1 MNFED
6 LLPAVGKAE
15 NKNAPAE
22 TGATVNQNH
31 QNVTVISHS
40 FQAFLSSELKVS
52 MVSNAHSTACQ
63 SISVAEIIADIQG
76 GKWQKPIDEIRNTF
90 KLAQE
95 NGANLKDAVS
105 ELKKALPAILW
116 SGCFTVRNKSSIEQ
130 HSGLL
135 VADIDNL
142 REPEIQRVRSTLQSD
157 PHVLTL
163 FASPTE
169 TGLKVVFRV
178 PANTALQSASF
189 TAVAKYV
196 KQKCDVDIDQSGKD
210 IARLCFVSH
219 DPLATSN
226 ADVKELAVLTHQSA
240 PIPTVIPQP
249 TVPLA
254 PSALQERR
262 KIAADLLGEIDWATS
277 TQGYCQCPGIE
288 AHTTA
293 NQPRDCWVNL
303 DGVATVSCF
312 HDHCRSSVA
321 DTNRRIRAKI
331 DLSEAIA
338 KFGPKTRTPKL
349 NPAEITETAPSR
361 ANLDAVA
368 LPSGIV
374 TISETAA
381 ELFKRLSRRQMLFL
395 RGSAI
400 VELVQQTNGS
410 RHLETLKVDAFRSR
424 VEKIASL
431 MVWKKIKKETAEL
444 VPARETAELVPARLS
459 HDLAKAIMEAESRSL
474 LPTIASVH
482 SCPVL
487 VADGNGSPKLLGE
500 GYHSECGGIFI
511 TGRINLP
518 PDWEMINVHEA
529 AGRLLHLIDEMD
541 FPSEGDRAR
550 AIAAFITPALLM
562 GGHLADRIP
571 IDIAEADQS
580 QAGKGYRHELVC
592 TLYNEKAYLVASRS
606 GGVGSLDESLGSGL
620 ISGQPFICFDNLRG
634 KMDSPNIEAFIT
646 APGLFPARVPHRGEI
661 QIDPRRFLIQLSSN
675 GFESTRDLANRA
687 CICRIRK
694 RHGYEYRDTLGQL
707 RADTGHYLG
716 AVFRIV
722 KAWMDAGKPRTKD
735 TRHDRREWCQSLDWI
750 VQNLVG
756 TAPLMDGHQEAQE
769 RTGSAGLTW
778 LRSVALAVKSDGK
791 LGTPYS
797 TGHLVEFSAEHGIA
811 IPGAND
817 DPKSTARIVG
827 SHLAKAFGTATNQS
841 ITIDGMAV
849 RREEETYQKDERSKE
864 RRKVYLFDL
873 LG

>member
-1 MNFED
+1 MSYQGFLETY
-6 LLPAVGKAE
+6 GSE

-22 TGATVNQNH
+22 TEATVNQNH
-31 QNVTVISHS
+31 QSVNVISAS

-52 MVSNAHSTACQ
+52 MVSNAHSIDCQ
-63 SISVAEIIADIQG
+63 FVSITKIFADIQG
-76 GKWQKPIDEIRNTF
+76 GEWQQSIDEIRNTF
-90 KLAQE
+90 KLAKK
-95 NGANLKDAVS
+95 NGANPKDAVS
-105 ELKKALPAILW
+105 KLKMALPGILW
-116 SGCFTVRNKSSIEQ
+116 SGCFTVRNKSGIKQ

-142 REPEIQRVRSTLQSD
+142 SEPEIQRVRSILQSD

-163 FASPTE
+163 FASPTG

-178 PANTALQSASF
+178 PADTAKHAAIF
-189 TAVAKYV
+189 AAVANYV
-196 KQKCDVDIDQSGKD
+196 KLKCHVDIDQSGKD
-210 IARLCFVSH
+210 IARLCFVSY
-219 DPLATSN
+219 DPLATWK
-226 ADVKELAVLTHQSA
+226 ADVKELPVPADQTAPPPEAIHQTS
-240 PIPTVIPQP
+240 
-249 TVPLA
+249 VPLA
-254 PSALQERR
+254 ALALEERR
-262 KIAADLLGEIDWATS
+262 KIAADLLGEIDWETS
-277 TQGYCQCPGIE
+277 TRGYCQCPGIQ
-288 AHTTA
+288 AHTTKDR
-293 NQPRDCWVNL
+293 PRNCWINV
-303 DGVATVSCF
+303 DGTATVSCF
-312 HDHCRSSVA
+312 HDHCRSYVA

-331 DLSEAIA
+331 DLVEAVA
-338 KFGPKTRTPKL
+338 KFIPKTRSAQP
-349 NPAEITETAPSR
+349 NPAKLTTTAS
-361 ANLDAVA
+361 ASLDIVV
-368 LPSGIV
+368 LPSGPV
-374 TISETAA
+374 TISQTAA
-381 ELFKRLSRRQMLFL
+381 ELFTALSPTRTLFL
-395 RGSAI
+395 RGRTI
-400 VELVQQTNGS
+400 VELVGRNDGPL
-410 RHLETLKVDAFRSR
+410 HLEPLKVDAFRSR
-424 VEKIASL
+424 IENVASL
-431 MVWKKIKKETAEL
+431 MVWRSGSNGQRVLAPSL
-444 VPARETAELVPARLS
+444 LS

-487 VADGNGSPKLLGE
+487 VADGNGLPKLLGE

-511 TGRINLP
+511 TGRIDLP
-518 PDWEMINVHEA
+518 QNWETMDVHEA

-541 FPSEGDRAR
+541 FPSEGNRAR
-550 AIAAFITPALLM
+550 ATAAFITPALLM

-592 TLYNEKAYLVASRS
+592 TLYNEKAYLIAARS

-722 KAWMDAGKPRTKD
+722 KAWMDVGKPRTKD
-735 TRHDRREWCQSLDWI
+735 TRHDRREWCQTLDWI

-756 TAPLMDGHQEAQE
+756 TAPLMDGHQQAQA
-769 RTGSAGLTW
+769 RTGSVGLTW

-791 LGTPYS
+791 LGTS
-797 TGHLVEFSAEHGIA
+797 FTTGLLVEFCAEHGIT
-811 IPGAND
+811 IPGANPD
-817 DPKSTARIVG
+817 SESTKRIVG
-827 SHLAKAFGTATNQS
+827 SHLAKAFSTATNQS

-849 RREEETYQKDERSKE
+849 RREEKTYQKDERSKE
-864 RRKVYLFDL
+864 KRKVYHFDL

>member
-1 MNFED
+1 MSYQE
-6 LLPAVGKAE
+6 LLETYGSE
-15 NKNAPAE
+15 NKNAPTE
-22 TGATVNQNH
+22 TEATVNPNH
-31 QNVTVISHS
+31 QHVTVISRS
-40 FQAFLSSELKVS
+40 FQAFISSELKVS

-63 SISVAEIIADIQG
+63 SVSVAEIIADIQG
-76 GKWQKPIDEIRNTF
+76 GKWQQSIEEIRNTF

-95 NGANLKDAVS
+95 SGANPKDAIS
-105 ELKKALPAILW
+105 ELKMALPAILW
-116 SGCFTVRNKSSIEQ
+116 SGCFTVRNKSGIKQ

-142 REPEIQRVRSTLQSD
+142 SEPEIQRVRSTLQSD

-163 FASPTE
+163 FVSPTG

-178 PANTALQSASF
+178 PADTAKHAASF

-226 ADVKELAVLTHQSA
+226 ADGKDLAVLTHQSA

-249 TVPLA
+249 PVPLA
-254 PSALQERR
+254 ASALEERR
-262 KIAADLLGEIDWATS
+262 KIAVDLLGEIDWATS
-277 TQGYCQCPGIE
+277 TQGFCQCPGIE

-293 NQPRDCWVNL
+293 NQPRDCWIYL

-338 KFGPKTRTPKL
+338 KFGPKTRSAQP
-349 NPAEITETAPSR
+349 NPAKSTATTSASLEI
-361 ANLDAVA
+361 VV
-368 LPSGIV
+368 LPSGPV
-374 TISETAA
+374 TISQTAA
-381 ELFKRLSRRQMLFL
+381 ELFTALSPTRTLFL
-395 RGSAI
+395 RGTSI
-400 VELVQQTNGS
+400 VELVWRNDGS
-410 RHLETLKVDAFRSR
+410 PHLEPLKVDAFRSR
-424 VEKIASL
+424 VEKVASL
-431 MVWKKIKKETAEL
+431 MVWRSGSAGQPVL
-444 VPARETAELVPARLS
+444 APALLS

-482 SCPVL
+482 SCPIL
-487 VADGNGSPKLLGE
+487 VADGNGLPKLLCE
-500 GYHSECGGIFI
+500 GYHSECGGVFI
-511 TGRINLP
+511 TGRIHLP
-518 PDWEMINVHEA
+518 PNWETIPIGEA
-529 AGRLLHLIDEMD
+529 AGRLLYLIDEMD

-562 GGHLADRIP
+562 GGHITDRIP

-592 TLYNEKAYLVASRS
+592 TLYNEKAYLVAARS

-646 APGLFPARVPHRGEI
+646 APGFFPARVPHRGEI

-687 CICRIRK
+687 SICRIRK
-694 RHGYEYRDTLGQL
+694 RHGYEYRDTLGEL
-707 RADTGHYLG
+707 RANTGHYLG

-722 KAWMDAGKPRTKD
+722 KAWMEAGKPKTKD
-735 TRHDRREWCQSLDWI
+735 TRHDRREWCQTLDWI

-769 RTGSAGLTW
+769 RTGSVGLTW
-778 LRSVALAVKSDGK
+778 LRSVALAVKSDDK
-791 LGTPYS
+791 LGTPY
-797 TGHLVEFSAEHGIA
+797 TTKRLTELCAEHGIA

-817 DPKSTARIVG
+817 DLLSTTRIIG
-827 SHLAKAFGTATNQS
+827 THLARAFSTATNQT
-841 ITIDGMAV
+841 ITIDGISI
-849 RREEETYQKDERSKE
+849 RWDEEEYRKANGNKE
-864 RRKVYLFDL
+864 KRKVYRFDR

>member
-1 MNFED
+1 MSYQEFLETC
-6 LLPAVGKAE
+6 GSE

-31 QNVTVISHS
+31 QYVTVISHS

-63 SISVAEIIADIQG
+63 FVSVAEIIANIQG
-76 GKWQKPIDEIRNTF
+76 GKWQQSIDEIRNTF

-116 SGCFTVRNKSSIEQ
+116 SGCFKFRNKSGIES

-142 REPEIQRVRSTLQSD
+142 SEPEIQRVRSTLQSD

-178 PANTALQSASF
+178 PANTALHSASF
-189 TAVAKYV
+189 TAAANYV
-196 KQKCDVDIDQSGKD
+196 KQKCHVDIDQSGKD

-219 DPLATSN
+219 DPLATWN
-226 ADVKELAVLTHQSA
+226 ADVKELPVRADQLA
-240 PIPTVIPQP
+240 LPPAGIPQP

-262 KIAADLLGEIDWATS
+262 KIAADLLGEIDWETS
-277 TQGYCQCPGIE
+277 TRGFCQCPGIE

-338 KFGPKTRTPKL
+338 KFGLKTRTPKL

-444 VPARETAELVPARLS
+444 VPARLS

-487 VADGNGSPKLLGE
+487 VADGNGLPKLLGE

-511 TGRINLP
+511 TGRIHLP
-518 PDWEMINVHEA
+518 PDWEMINVPVA

-541 FPSEGDRAR
+541 FQCEGDKAR

-634 KMDSPNIEAFIT
+634 KLDSPNIEAFIT

-694 RHGYEYRDTLGQL
+694 RHGYEYRDTLGEL
-707 RADTGHYLG
+707 RANTGHYLG

-722 KAWMDAGKPRTKD
+722 KAWMEAGKPRTKD

-756 TAPLMDGHQEAQE
+756 TAPLMDGHQEAQD

-778 LRSVALAVKSDGK
+778 LRSVALAVRGDGK
-791 LGTPYS
+791 FGTPF
-797 TGHLVEFSAEHGIA
+797 TTTRLAEFSTENGIA

-817 DPKSTARIVG
+817 DLMSTTRIVG
-827 SHLAKAFGTATNQS
+827 SHLAKAFSTATNQT
-841 ITIDGMAV
+841 ITIDGISV
-849 RREEETYQKDERSKE
+849 RWDEEKYLKANGNKE
-864 RRKVYLFDL
+864 KRKVYLFDL
-873 LG
+873 LA

>member
-1 MNFED
+1 MNYQE
-6 LLPAVGKAE
+6 LLETYGSE

-63 SISVAEIIADIQG
+63 SVSVAEIIADIQG
-76 GKWQKPIDEIRNTF
+76 GKWQQSIDEIRNTF

-95 NGANLKDAVS
+95 NGANPKDAVF
-105 ELKKALPAILW
+105 ELKMALPAILW
-116 SGCFTVRNKSSIEQ
+116 SGFFTVRNKSGIKQ
-130 HSGLL
+130 HSGFL

-142 REPEIQRVRSTLQSD
+142 SEPEIQRVRSTLQSD

-178 PANTALQSASF
+178 PANTALHSASF

-210 IARLCFVSH
+210 IARLCFVSY
-219 DPLATSN
+219 DPLASWN
-226 ADVKELAVLTHQSA
+226 ADGKELAVSA
-240 PIPTVIPQP
+240 DQLVLPPTVIPKP
-249 TVPLA
+249 TVQLA
-254 PSALQERR
+254 PSALEDRR
-262 KIAADLLGEIDWATS
+262 KIATDLLGEIDWETS
-277 TQGYCQCPGIE
+277 TRGFCQCPGIE
-288 AHTTA
+288 THTTA
-293 NQPRDCWVNL
+293 NQPRDCWINV
-303 DGVATVSCF
+303 DGAATVSCL
-312 HDHCRSSVA
+312 HEHCRSSVA
-321 DTNRRIRAKI
+321 DTNRRLRAKVG
-331 DLSEAIA
+331 LSEAIA
-338 KFGPKTRTPKL
+338 KFGPKNRPTQP
-349 NPAEITETAPSR
+349 NPAKSTAITSAS
-361 ANLDAVA
+361 LDVVV
-368 LPSGIV
+368 LPSGPI
-374 TISETAA
+374 TISQTAA
-381 ELFKRLSRRQMLFL
+381 ELFTALSPVRTLFL
-395 RGSAI
+395 RGTSI
-400 VELVQQTNGS
+400 VELVWRNNGS
-410 RHLETLKVDAFRSR
+410 PHLEPLKVDAFRSR
-424 VEKIASL
+424 VEKVASL
-431 MVWKKIKKETAEL
+431 MVWRSGSTGQPVLA
-444 VPARETAELVPARLS
+444 PALLS

-487 VADGNGSPKLLGE
+487 VADGNGLPKLLGE

-511 TGRINLP
+511 TGRIDLP
-518 PDWEMINVHEA
+518 PDWETINVHEA

-634 KMDSPNIEAFIT
+634 KLDSPNVEAFIT

-707 RADTGHYLG
+707 RADIGHYLG

-722 KAWMDAGKPRTKD
+722 KAWMEAGKPRTKD
-735 TRHDRREWCQSLDWI
+735 TRHDRREWCQTLDWI
-750 VQNLVG
+750 VQNLVR
-756 TAPLMDGHQEAQE
+756 TSPLMDGHQEAQE

-797 TGHLVEFSAEHGIA
+797 AGRLVKFCAEHGIP
-811 IPGAND
+811 IPGANL
-817 DPKSTARIVG
+817 DPQSTNRIVG
-827 SHLAKAFGTATNQS
+827 SHLAKAFSTATNQT
-841 ITIDGMAV
+841 ITIDGMSV

>member
-6 LLPAVGKAE
+6 LLPAVGKVE

-31 QNVTVISHS
+31 QNVNVISHS

-63 SISVAEIIADIQG
+63 AVSVAEIIADIQG
-76 GKWQKPIDEIRNTF
+76 GKWQQSIDEIRNTF

-95 NGANLKDAVS
+95 NGAKPKDAVS
-105 ELKKALPAILW
+105 ELKLALPAILW
-116 SGCFTVRNKSSIEQ
+116 SGCFKFRNKPGIES

-135 VADIDNL
+135 VADIDKL
-142 REPEIQRVRSTLQSD
+142 CESELQRVRSILQSD

-163 FASPTE
+163 FASPTG

-178 PANTALQSASF
+178 PADTAKHTASF
-189 TAVAKYV
+189 TAMEKYV

-219 DPLATSN
+219 DPLATWN
-226 ADVKELAVLTHQSA
+226 ADVKELSVSADQLVL
-240 PIPTVIPQP
+240 PPTVIPKP
-249 TVPLA
+249 TVQLA
-254 PSALQERR
+254 ASTLEDRR
-262 KIAADLLGEIDWATS
+262 KIATDLLGEIDWETS
-277 TQGYCQCPGIE
+277 TRGFCQCPGIE
-288 AHTTA
+288 THTTA
-293 NQPRDCWVNL
+293 NQPRDCWINV
-303 DGVATVSCF
+303 DGAPNIYCHHTSCCLAVDQMN
-312 HDHCRSSVA
+312 HRLP
-321 DTNRRIRAKI
+321 REIG
-331 DLSEAIA
+331 LSEAIA
-338 KFGPKTRTPKL
+338 KFGPKTPPTQPNPSKSTARTSASL
-349 NPAEITETAPSR
+349 N
-361 ANLDAVA
+361 VVV
-368 LPSGIV
+368 LPSGPV
-374 TISETAA
+374 TISQTAA
-381 ELFKRLSRRQMLFL
+381 ELFTALSPTRTLFL
-395 RGSAI
+395 RGTTI
-400 VELVQQTNGS
+400 VELGGRNDGS
-410 RHLETLKVDAFRSR
+410 PHLEPLRVDAFRSR
-424 VEKIASL
+424 VEKVASL
-431 MVWKKIKKETAEL
+431 MVWRSGSTGQPVLA
-444 VPARETAELVPARLS
+444 PALLS

-474 LPTIASVH
+474 LPSIASVH

-487 VADGNGSPKLLGE
+487 VADSIGLPKVLRD
-500 GYHSECGGIFI
+500 GYHPDCGGILI

-518 PDWEMINVHEA
+518 PDWETVSVSEA
-529 AGRLLHLIDEMD
+529 AGRLLHLIGEMD
-541 FPSEGDRAR
+541 FQCEGDRAR

-620 ISGQPFICFDNLRG
+620 ISGQPFVCLDNVRG
-634 KMDSPNIEAFIT
+634 RMDSPNIEAFIT

-687 CICRIRK
+687 SICRIRK
-694 RHGYEYRDTLGQL
+694 RHGYEYRDTLGHV
-707 RADTGHYLG
+707 RANTGHYLG

-722 KAWMDAGKPRTKD
+722 KAWMEAGKPRTKD
-735 TRHDRREWCQSLDWI
+735 TRHDRREWCQTLDWI

-797 TGHLVEFSAEHGIA
+797 AGHLVEFSAQHGIA

-827 SHLAKAFGTATNQS
+827 SHLAKAFSTATNQS
-841 ITIDGMAV
+841 ITFDGMAV
-849 RREEETYQKDERSKE
+849 RREEETYQKDERSTE
-864 RRKVYLFDL
+864 RRKVYRFDQ